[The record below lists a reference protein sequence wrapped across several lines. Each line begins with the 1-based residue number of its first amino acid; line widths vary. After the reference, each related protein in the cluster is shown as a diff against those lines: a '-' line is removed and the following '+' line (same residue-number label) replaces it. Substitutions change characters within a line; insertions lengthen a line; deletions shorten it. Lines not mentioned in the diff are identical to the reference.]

1 MFLKTTMITIIVMKM
16 IIIITIKII
25 MIINYNKFP
34 ETRKYC
40 VEVQRGTVSFHGERD
55 PLDYPSLL
63 ALVGYPAR
71 DGDSIKILVWR
82 HLKPNSQLLSVNYV

>member
-1 MFLKTTMITIIVMKM
+1 MI
-16 IIIITIKII
+16 
-25 MIINYNKFP
+25 N
-34 ETRKYC
+34 
-40 VEVQRGTVSFHGERD
+40 D

-63 ALVGYPAR
+63 ALVDYPAR